1 MFPIR
6 TQGRAKS
13 GFPCYFLKKKDSKT
27 KEIEFT
33 FDPANTLLP
42 HILFYSDMQPFHLAF
57 PVTDLHKTHEFYHV
71 LLGCPIGRTSDRWI
85 DFNFWGNQIT
95 AHLVD
100 KENAKETTNQVDG
113 KKVPVKHFG
122 AILKMEEWEAL
133 AEKLKGVGME
143 FIIEP
148 YTRFKGEAGEQAT
161 MFFLDPSGNAIEFKS
176 FRNFD
181 QIFAK

>member
-1 MFPIR
+1 
-6 TQGRAKS
+6 
-13 GFPCYFLKKKDSKT
+13 
-27 KEIEFT
+27 
-33 FDPANTLLP
+33 
-42 HILFYSDMQPFHLAF
+42 MQPFHLAF
-57 PVTDLHKTHEFYHV
+57 PVTDLQKTHEFYHE

-100 KENAKETTNQVDG
+100 AEEEKEDTNRVDG
-113 KKVPVKHFG
+113 KNVPVKHFG
-122 AILKMEEWEAL
+122 AILKMDEWEAL
-133 AEKLKGVGME
+133 AEKLKGVGTE
-143 FIIEP
+143 FVIEP
-148 YTRFKGEAGEQAT
+148 YTRFKGEVGEQAT